1 MTDHPLEMLNR
12 ETGQS
17 KAAWKVINVTLG
29 GGEVRT
35 RGVRGWGG
43 ALAHPHPDYC
53 PAAVQ
58 RLSHCEEK
66 GRPLCSDGS
75 GTAREELKK

>member
-35 RGVRGWGG
+35 RGVGG
-43 ALAHPHPDYC
+43 GERWRIHTPITALQQCSGYLT
-53 PAAVQ
+53 V
-58 RLSHCEEK
+58 RRK
-66 GRPLCSDGS
+66 GGHSVLMAPGLPERS
-75 GTAREELKK
+75 